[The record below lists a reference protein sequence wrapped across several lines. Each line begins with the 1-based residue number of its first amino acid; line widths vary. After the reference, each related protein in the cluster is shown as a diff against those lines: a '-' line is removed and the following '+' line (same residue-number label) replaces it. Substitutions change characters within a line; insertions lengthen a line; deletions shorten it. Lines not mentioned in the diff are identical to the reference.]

1 MSKKL
6 TKQEQKEELLQSDL
20 FKKVI
25 EIINN
30 SDLVLPLTKDELTE
44 AIADYIVGIK
54 NPNLQKTV

>member
-6 TKQEQKEELLQSDL
+6 TKQEQKEELLRSDL

-44 AIADYIVGIK
+44 AIAD
-54 NPNLQKTV
+54 

>member
-25 EIINN
+25 EIINH
-30 SDLVLPLTKDELTE
+30 SDLVLPSQKM
-44 AIADYIVGIK
+44 
-54 NPNLQKTV
+54 NLQRL

>member
-54 NPNLQKTV
+54 NHNLQKTV

>member
-6 TKQEQKEELLQSDL
+6 TKQEQKEVLLQSDL